1 MESELANPD
10 LVRKRKPWLIAR
22 IFARDDIVLI
32 LASMGAVLAVI
43 LASYACNISFQ
54 MLGNWGFTWRY
65 ILAIFLVAPLGF
77 LITALSA
84 AFWGPP
90 LSVFI
95 VLLNGGPFKVG
106 DRVQIIAGK
115 HAGIITTVRA
125 IGWGNGG
132 GTVLRVNLDEE
143 AEKALTDEFR
153 PHAVMRV
160 SPRDGNSPSRSFFF
174 SS

>member
-1 MESELANPD
+1 MKNELPNSD
-10 LVRKRKPWLIAR
+10 IIRKRKPSFVQKF
-22 IFARDDIVLI
+22 FARDDIVLI
-32 LASMGAVLAVI
+32 LASMGAVLAVV
-43 LASYACNISFQ
+43 LVSCACNISFQ
-54 MLGNWGFTWRY
+54 MLKDWGFTWRY
-65 ILAIFLVAPLGF
+65 ILAILLVAPLGF

-90 LSVFI
+90 LSAFI

-115 HAGIITTVRA
+115 HAGIITTVRE
-125 IGWGNGG
+125 IGWGNGS
-132 GTVLRVNLDEE
+132 GTVLRVNLGEE

-160 SPRDGNSPSRSFFF
+160 
-174 SS
+174 